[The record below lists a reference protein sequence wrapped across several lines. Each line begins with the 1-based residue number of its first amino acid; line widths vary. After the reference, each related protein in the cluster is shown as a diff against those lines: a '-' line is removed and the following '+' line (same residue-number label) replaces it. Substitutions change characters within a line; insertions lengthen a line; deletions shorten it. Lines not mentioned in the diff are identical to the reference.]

1 MFKNENNKPHLT
13 MQQAKTVLA
22 LAGLTLCVL
31 PVVALV
37 PGCGGGGGDNSINVN
52 PFAGQYSGLL
62 PANTFQSAVKITVQN
77 DGSATFNQ
85 TVTSHN
91 PGTVVIPSTLQGSV
105 DQNGAFSFSG
115 TIVVNG
121 KTQTIKVQGT
131 LPQNSTTSTSFTAQI
146 GSQTFTGTITP
157 LGSATPTP
165 GPTATP
171 GSTPTGSGGNG
182 G

>member
-1 MFKNENNKPHLT
+1 MVKNQNNKPYLS

-22 LAGLTLCVL
+22 LAGMTLCVL
-31 PVVALV
+31 PIVTLV

-52 PFAGQYSGLL
+52 PFTGQYSGIL

-77 DGSATFNQ
+77 DGSATFTQ
-85 TVTSHN
+85 TVTNHN
-91 PGTVVIPSTLQGSV
+91 PGTVVIPTPLQGSV
-105 DQNGAFSFSG
+105 DENGAFSFSG

-121 KTQTIKVQGT
+121 QTQNIQVQGT
-131 LPQNSTTSTSFTAQI
+131 LPQNNSTGTSFTAKI

-171 GSTPTGSGGNG
+171 GSTPTGSGGG
-182 G
+182 TG